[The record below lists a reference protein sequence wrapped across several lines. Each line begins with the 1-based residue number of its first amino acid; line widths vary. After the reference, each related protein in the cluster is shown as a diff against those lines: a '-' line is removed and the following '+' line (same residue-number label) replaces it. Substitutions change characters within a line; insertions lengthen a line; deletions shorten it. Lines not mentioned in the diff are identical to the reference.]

1 MYRLTRLINGWSVDI
16 PNSLNLEARLSNSN
30 VSPGEIMKKLSV
42 RSQLTVAFGGLVVL
56 LVGIAIFAIFAISDQ
71 STSFEN
77 YVDGVRARSETAHL
91 VREAVGLRAVAARNL
106 VLVSTQADR
115 DTEKRIA
122 FQAQKDVISNL
133 QKLKQLSKDRSASE
147 EARRMVDKIEDV
159 EKLYS
164 PVALAIIDLALQ
176 DKKDEAITKMN
187 NECRPLLAA
196 LVAVTTEYAQLTQ
209 LHSSELIKEAKES
222 FTSTRNNLV
231 LLSIIATA
239 LAVVA
244 GALISKGL
252 MQALGAEPADLC
264 DAVTKVAGGDLTEDL
279 KVKSTDTSSVL
290 AALQR
295 MQFSL
300 AKVVSSVRQDSET
313 VSTAA
318 AEISAGNND
327 LSRRTEQQASSLEET
342 ASSMEEL
349 TSTVRQNSANASQ
362 ANTLAVTASDIA
374 TKGGAV
380 VSQVVGTMDSISE
393 ASRKIVDIISVIDG
407 IAFQTNILALNA
419 AVEAARAGEQ
429 GRGFAVVASE
439 VRNLAQRSASAAK
452 EIKVLIDNSVERVE
466 LGTKLANDAG
476 ATMSEIVSSVNRVTD
491 VIAEIVSA
499 SQEQSAG
506 IEQINQAISEMDNVT
521 QQNASLVEEAAAAA
535 ESLRDQAGNLVDTVS
550 IFQVRSDGGSYHP
563 TRTLTEI
570 RGVPSSA
577 KAPVR
582 ASPSPRIQISS
593 VVPLSCAKARKA
605 TNALSDWEEF

>member
-1 MYRLTRLINGWSVDI
+1 
-16 PNSLNLEARLSNSN
+16 
-30 VSPGEIMKKLSV
+30 MKKLSV
-42 RSQLTVAFGGLVVL
+42 RTQLTVAFGGLVVL
-56 LVGIAIFAIFAISDQ
+56 LAGIAVFAIFAISNQ
-71 STSFEN
+71 SASFES
-77 YVDGVRARSETAHL
+77 YVDGVRARSEAAHL
-91 VREAVGLRAVAARNL
+91 VRESVGMRAVAARNL

-115 DTEKRIA
+115 DTEKRIV

-133 QKLKQLSKDRSASE
+133 QKLKQLAKDRSASE
-147 EARRMVDKIEDV
+147 EVRRMVDKIDDV

-164 PVALAIIDLALQ
+164 PIALAIVDLALH
-176 DKKDEAITKMN
+176 DKKDEAIIKMN

-196 LVAVTTEYAQLTQ
+196 LVTVTAEYAQLTQ

-222 FTSTRNNLV
+222 FTSARNNLV

-244 GALISKGL
+244 GTLISKGL
-252 MQALGAEPADLC
+252 MQALGAEPIDLC
-264 DAVTKVAGGDLTEDL
+264 DAVTKVAGGDLTEEL

-300 AKVVSSVRQDSET
+300 AKVVSSVRHDSET

-327 LSRRTEQQASSLEET
+327 LSSRTEQQASSLEET

-349 TSTVRQNSANASQ
+349 TSTVRQNSANARQ

-535 ESLRDQAGNLVDTVS
+535 ESLRDQAGNLVHTVS
-550 IFQVRSDGGSYHP
+550 IFQVRSDGGPRNP
-563 TRTLTEI
+563 TPTLTAI

-577 KAPVR
+577 KAKVR
-582 ASPSPRIQISS
+582 ASPSPRTQISS
-593 VVPLSCAKARKA
+593 VVPLSSAKARKA
-605 TNALSDWEEF
+605 TKAVGDWEEF